1 LQGVLSIVTHG
12 FAAGA
17 SAGFFAGAAGGC
29 VGAAGTVVTLL
40 DPEEKPKSANS
51 INRRTI
57 TT

>member
-1 LQGVLSIVTHG
+1 LSIATQG

-17 SAGFFAGAAGGC
+17 SAGFFTGAPGGC

-51 INRRTI
+51 INSRTS

>member
-1 LQGVLSIVTHG
+1 LSIVTHG

-17 SAGFFAGAAGGC
+17 LTGFFTGATGGC

-51 INRRTI
+51 INSRTS